1 MLTTVTPWAGD
12 SMAARAAALASLGRS
27 GFGDAKA
34 EGRRA
39 RRRPLR
45 RARFSSKHK
54 EHERHNRKKRG
65 AENSTF

>member
-1 MLTTVTPWAGD
+1 
-12 SMAARAAALASLGRS
+12 MAARAAALAAFGRG

-34 EGRRA
+34 EWRRA

-54 EHERHNRKKRG
+54 EHERHNRKERG
-65 AENSTF
+65 AENCTF